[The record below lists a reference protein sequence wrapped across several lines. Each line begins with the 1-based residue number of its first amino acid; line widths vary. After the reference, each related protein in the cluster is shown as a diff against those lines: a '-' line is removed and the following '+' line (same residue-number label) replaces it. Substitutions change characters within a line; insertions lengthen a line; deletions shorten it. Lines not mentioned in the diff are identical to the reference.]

1 MSTLIVPA
9 IERSFLLPWRVNR
22 LHSLKTAVFGGSE
35 FSEDVDIYAFMLES
49 GSLGRVV
56 KALK

>member
-1 MSTLIVPA
+1 MNLFPFDSHT
-9 IERSFLLPWRVNR
+9 RG
-22 LHSLKTAVFGGSE
+22 HSLKTAVFGGSE

-56 KALK
+56 TALK

>member
-1 MSTLIVPA
+1 MMSKEPGKLELNSEGQKP
-9 IERSFLLPWRVNR
+9 

>member
-1 MSTLIVPA
+1 MLFA
-9 IERSFLLPWRVNR
+9 RKDKKNQKLAAM
-22 LHSLKTAVFGGSE
+22 HSLKTAVFGGSE

>member
-1 MSTLIVPA
+1 MFMYNTA
-9 IERSFLLPWRVNR
+9 
-22 LHSLKTAVFGGSE
+22 HSLKTAVFGGSE